1 MQQDDDIFTIHI
13 AASVLLLDARA
24 NGDFH
29 GTMQALGAFPRLVD
43 LIRLA
48 TDDDKG
54 LHRTLLELL
63 FEMSRVQKLEREDLG
78 KQHLA
83 QVIRCRR

>member
-1 MQQDDDIFTIHI
+1 M
-13 AASVLLLDARA
+13 LLLDARA

-29 GTMQALGAFPRLVD
+29 GTLQALGAFPRLVD

-63 FEMSRVQKLEREDLG
+63 FEMSRVQKLERDDLR
-78 KQHLA
+78 KQHSA
-83 QVIRCRR
+83 

>member
-1 MQQDDDIFTIHI
+1 M
-13 AASVLLLDARA
+13 LLLDARA
-24 NGDFH
+24 NADFQ
-29 GTMQALGAFPRLVD
+29 GTLQALGVFPRLVD

-63 FEMSRVQKLEREDLG
+63 FEMSRVQKLERDDLG
-78 KQHLA
+78 KRHSA
-83 QVIRCRR
+83 

>member
-1 MQQDDDIFTIHI
+1 MQD
-13 AASVLLLDARA
+13 
-24 NGDFH
+24 
-29 GTMQALGAFPRLVD
+29 LGAFPRLVD

-63 FEMSRVQKLEREDLG
+63 FEMSRVQKLERDDLG
-78 KQHLA
+78 KLHIA
-83 QVIRCRR
+83 EIDEES